1 MRYHHLRSPVLVVLV
16 LSLLASRSAAQ
27 AAPDAPD
34 PGPVDSG
41 SFVVLHGADTMA
53 VEHYAR
59 TPTELTGEMLTKA
72 MGGQRQDYRVIMV
85 EDMTTPL
92 VEMSVWRQTDPLG
105 VPPRQRARLIFRDDS
120 VAVDDANSMGMN
132 TLVYFV
138 GKGGL
143 TYVNLSFA
151 FMEQA
156 TMRARY
162 LKSDSVTVPF
172 FNISRR
178 FDGPAGESLN
188 ATVRPIGKDSMSVR
202 LGPVDFRLAVDE
214 KGRILGGGVPA
225 QNVVVVRR

>member
-1 MRYHHLRSPVLVVLV
+1 MRHYQLRFPVLGVLV

-27 AAPDAPD
+27 AAPD
-34 PGPVDSG
+34 PGPADSG
-41 SFVVLHGADTMA
+41 AFVVLHGADTMA
-53 VEHYAR
+53 VERYAR
-59 TPTELTGEMLTKA
+59 TPVELTGEMLTKA
-72 MGGQRQDYRVIMV
+72 MGGQRQRYRVIMV

-92 VEMSVWRQTDPLG
+92 VEMSVWRQTDPQG
-105 VPPRQRARLIFRDDS
+105 VTPRQRARLIFRDDS
-120 VAVDDANSMGMN
+120 VAVDDANSKGMN

-143 TYVNLSFA
+143 TYLNLSFA

-172 FNISRR
+172 FNIPGQL
-178 FDGPAGESLN
+178 DAPAGESLN
-188 ATVRPIGKDSMSVR
+188 ATVRPVGKDSMLVR